1 MTISGFVMA
10 GMTVPWLYVGM
21 FMSAFCWHTED
32 HYTYS
37 INYLHWGRP
46 KTWYACALAPTACT
60 HHTYTFIPHTPL
72 PTKRQTSHI
81 SHTSLPHR
89 YGVPGS
95 QGDAFERVV
104 RETVPELFEQTP
116 DLLHHLVTILSPNQ
130 LMANGV
136 DVCRTDQCEGEFV
149 ITFPQAF
156 HAGFNQACRWWATCG
171 VGVVCRVQFH
181 LYIMRTFGAGC

>member
-1 MTISGFVMA
+1 M
-10 GMTVPWLYVGM
+10 PWLYVGM

-46 KTWYACALAPTACT
+46 KTWYAYTCVPSTHLHACATHTASLINLPTA
-60 HHTYTFIPHTPL
+60 L
-72 PTKRQTSHI
+72 LTKDQI
-81 SHTSLPHR
+81 SPLPHR

-136 DVCRTDQCEGEFV
+136 DVCRTDQCEGEFIV
-149 ITFPQAF
+149 TFPQAF
-156 HAGFNQACRWWATCG
+156 HAGFNQ
-171 VGVVCRVQFH
+171 VCLKFQWVSILPF
-181 LYIMRTFGAGC
+181 LDLLFKLLV